1 MNKIAKKDIE
11 FISKDEFIKSE
22 KVIENIQD
30 KIKEQFNI
38 FSDQIDN
45 LKKNNINLEKK
56 IDKIQNIDN
65 NLKEVDHKYS
75 ELGKLLE
82 KNNHNIDMI
91 KNEIKEQNKSFT
103 EKITSINNKISLLEN
118 IIKTDKE
125 QTEIKFN
132 NQEDII
138 LDKINVYYDEFSK
151 NKSKC
156 ASDIDE
162 IKSQQDVLKISYT
175 INEKKLLEK
184 VKDIILDEIK
194 NLLKDKEKE
203 VLMDLWIKELKKII
217 NDFNKLKKLQPKEFI
232 LQIDEISSTIDIFKG
247 KLE

>member
-1 MNKIAKKDIE
+1 VNKIAKKDIE